1 MMASLVLADPKELF
15 TEHLSSLRAYAR
27 KVMLREEELT
37 VTEEYGKSDRMREFL
52 AIGETFKL
60 TEKELVASIYKG
72 LFAVKRGCDCPIC
85 RTRQID

>member
-1 MMASLVLADPKELF
+1 
-15 TEHLSSLRAYAR
+15 
-27 KVMLREEELT
+27 MLREEELT

-72 LFAVKRGCDCPIC
+72 LFAVKRECVPHA
-85 RTRQID
+85 TRQID